1 MLIDVCKTN
10 EGFAP
15 LLNQL
20 KPKANKMKNTETI
33 KENRERIE
41 HLLVVRKALDMYLK
55 FWEEGEVGT
64 DFQSRVK
71 NSIIKELQNIET
83 KLDFLGYIK
92 TLHD

>member
-1 MLIDVCKTN
+1 
-10 EGFAP
+10 
-15 LLNQL
+15 
-20 KPKANKMKNTETI
+20 MKNTETI

-41 HLLVVRKALDMYLK
+41 HLLVVRNALDMYLK

-83 KLDFLGYIK
+83 KLEFLGDAIC
-92 TLHD
+92 LAEDFRNEFDIEED